1 MKVILWK
8 LIKDFRLAKVKL
20 LLLLLAASL
29 SGWGISSVVY
39 SYFMTERD
47 FKENFARTY
56 PADMTV
62 IVENYTKGL
71 EEK

>member
-8 LIKDFRLAKVKL
+8 LLSDFRLAKGQL

-47 FKENFARTY
+47 FEENFVQTY
-56 PADMTV
+56 PADMAVT
-62 IVENYTKGL
+62 IDNYT
-71 EEK
+71 